1 MEKKGKPSGPT
12 PDPILI
18 FETLQTQLPFT
29 SRLQRC
35 SPLAGDASNR
45 RYFRLHLLES
55 PVSSIILMQLA
66 NPEEFKASEEAVGE
80 PSADISDLPFVNV
93 LSHLRHVGI
102 SVPALYYYDE
112 SAGFLYLEDFG
123 DVTLV
128 EACANAGKAKM
139 ERLYVQAI
147 DQLVEM
153 HNRATIPRNASCIAF
168 HRQFNDSLLM
178 WEFEHF
184 LEYGITARRGTPM
197 REKDEYAVREEFQK
211 IAKWMAT
218 QPQVFTHRDYHSRN
232 LMVNEGQLGVI
243 DFQDALMGPATYDLA
258 SLLRDSYVELEEDLI
273 DRLIDRY
280 IEGLSKGLETTR
292 QNQMLLTDRSAFRRL
307 FDFTSIQRNL
317 KAAGRFVYIDQV
329 KSNPNFLADIPRTLR
344 YVRRNLEKYPEL
356 QTLRTHLTPYIP
368 EWQE

>member
-1 MEKKGKPSGPT
+1 MEKKGQPSGLT
-12 PDPILI
+12 PDSILI
-18 FETLQTQLPFT
+18 SETLRTQLPFL
-29 SRLQRC
+29 SRLQHC

-45 RYFRLHLLES
+45 RYYRLHLVES

-66 NPEEFKASEEAVGE
+66 DPEGFKGSEEAVSETSG
-80 PSADISDLPFVNV
+80 DITELPFVNV
-93 LSHLRHVGI
+93 LSHLRQVGI

-112 SAGFLYLEDFG
+112 SAGLLYLEDFG

-128 EACANAGKAKM
+128 EACASVGKAKM
-139 ERLYVQAI
+139 EGLYVQAI
-147 DQLVEM
+147 DRLVEM
-153 HNRATIPRNASCIAF
+153 HLRATFPGNASCLVF
-168 HRQFNDSLLM
+168 RRQFNDSLLM

-197 REKDEYAVREEFQK
+197 RGKDEQAVREVFQK
-211 IAKWMAT
+211 MADWIAT

-232 LMVNEGQLGVI
+232 LMVDGERLGVI

-280 IEGLSKGLETTR
+280 IEGLSEGLDATR
-292 QNQMLLTDRSAFRRL
+292 QTRMLLTDRLAFRRL

-329 KSNPNFLADIPRTLR
+329 KSNPNFLADIPRTLG

-356 QTLRTHLTPYIP
+356 QTLRSHLTPYIP